1 MLKKRLPLFR
11 IESEV
16 IPIFSGVSIVLKPIK
31 RIGQLLTG
39 TDMNI
44 GTSTINRFGINNGAG
59 TNSNNGGYTSNR
71 VEGR

>member
-11 IESEV
+11 IEGEV
-16 IPIFSGVSIVLKPIK
+16 KPIK